1 MKITFPAYIF
11 LAVLFN
17 FISIGSAQTMT
28 REEFLAQLKAAHPL
42 FEKEELSAEIEENH
56 RQSLTGDQDWNFNSS
71 AIFSHEEPAVAIFG
85 PERTDAFSLSGGVDR
100 LFWRTGGF
108 LSTSLTLNR
117 VDLKVDPNLGI
128 PDSYYQ
134 NQFSVSYAH
143 PLLQNKA
150 GFLNRLR
157 YNLKQFDID
166 FAGIEALENQEEFLA
181 ESAAKFL
188 EWVYLHEQN
197 KIILERLKLSE
208 EALVNARKKREANL
222 IDEVDLLRAEDA
234 VAIAKQNLVL
244 SESRFKGLQAELAVL
259 TQNNSLYEL
268 EPEYDLYKF
277 EVLPSLEEIISD
289 LKQKSRLIAA
299 INTRIGQLEY
309 SRLGFEETM
318 EPSLSLLAQFN
329 VKKADEGFGDALGL
343 DKPDFIGGLQFSV
356 PLGRRTAKYNISKTD
371 LQIRQ
376 LEMQKEEITLS
387 LVAALTSLYIQITDM
402 ENILELNMD
411 QIESAKSKTVEE
423 LKLYNRGRSDL
434 TFVIQSQDGEQNAK
448 LNYAVNALTYH
459 QLYLRYQALTD
470 ALLK

>member
-1 MKITFPAYIF
+1 MKLASLTYIIP
-11 LAVLFN
+11 AVLIN
-17 FISIGSAQTMT
+17 ITSAGLTQTIT
-28 REEFLAQLKAAHPL
+28 QEEFLTMLKRVHPL
-42 FEKEELSAEIEENH
+42 FEKENLTARIEEKNK
-56 RQSLTGDQDWNFNSS
+56 QSLTGGQDWNINSS
-71 AIFSHEEPAVAIFG
+71 AIFSHEEPAIAIFG
-85 PERTDAFSLSGGVDR
+85 PERTDALSLTGSVDR

-108 LSTSLTLNR
+108 LNTSLTFNR
-117 VDLKVDPNLGI
+117 VNLKVDPMLGI

-150 GFLNRLR
+150 GFLNRLQ
-157 YNLKQFDID
+157 YNLKQYDID
-166 FAGIEALENQEEFLA
+166 FAGIQALENQEGFLA

-197 KIILERLKLSE
+197 NIILERLKLSE
-208 EALVNARKKREANL
+208 EALVNATKKREANL

-244 SESRFKGLQAELAVL
+244 GESRFKGLQAELAVL
-259 TQNNSLYEL
+259 TQNNSLYDL
-268 EPEYDLYKF
+268 KPEHNLYKF
-277 EVLPSLEEIISD
+277 EVLPLLEEIISD

-299 INTRIGQLEY
+299 INTRVRQLEY

-318 EPSLSLLAQFN
+318 EPSLSILAQFN
-329 VKKADEGFGDALGL
+329 LKKADKGFGNALGL
-343 DKPDFIGGLQFSV
+343 DKPDFIGGLQFSL
-356 PLGRRTAKYNISKTD
+356 PLERRTAKYNISRTD

-376 LEMQKEEITLS
+376 LEMQREEITLG
-387 LVAALTSLYIQITDM
+387 LVAALTNLYIQITEM
-402 ENILELNMD
+402 ENILELNLE
-411 QIESAKSKTVEE
+411 QIESARSKTVEE

-459 QLYLRYQALTD
+459 QLYLRYLALTD
-470 ALLK
+470 AILK